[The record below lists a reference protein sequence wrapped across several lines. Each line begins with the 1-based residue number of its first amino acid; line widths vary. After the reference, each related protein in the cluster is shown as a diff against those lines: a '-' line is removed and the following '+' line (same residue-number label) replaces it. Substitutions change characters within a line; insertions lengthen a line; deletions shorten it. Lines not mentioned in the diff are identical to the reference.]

1 MSGVTGNEGAGGVF
15 FARGDAGAGMALRL
29 EGSTGQGVTVTKVP
43 ESLDGDLLQ
52 VTGVDHLAQ
61 EDGRRLAWTGKGE
74 AIAALQSHTALDLQ
88 RESNGDLMLLTTL
101 RVDAAP
107 QGEAWLSVGCGPGCS
122 ARVALG
128 PTLAKLPKGQWTRV
142 GVPLKCLAAAG
153 ADVGKLDRPWSI
165 GTAGAMTLSVSRVAL
180 GALNEAEATIAC
192 PGA

>member
-1 MSGVTGNEGAGGVF
+1 
-15 FARGDAGAGMALRL
+15 
-29 EGSTGQGVTVTKVP
+29 
-43 ESLDGDLLQ
+43 
-52 VTGVDHLAQ
+52 
-61 EDGRRLAWTGKGE
+61 
-74 AIAALQSHTALDLQ
+74 
-88 RESNGDLMLLTTL
+88 MLLTTM

-107 QGEAWLSVGCGPGCS
+107 QGEAWLSVGCGTGCS

-128 PTLAKLPKGQWTRV
+128 PALAKLPVGQWTRV

-153 ADVGKLDRPWSI
+153 AEVGKLDRPWSI